1 MRQNTRQK
9 ILEVGAEIIH
19 LKGYNHT
26 GLQEILQATGVPK
39 GSFYNYFKSKED
51 FGLQVIDFFANLFAS
66 MAGEVIKEESLTPLQ
81 KIERMLDRFIDFFKS
96 KDYAYGCPIGN
107 LSQEMGDLSQAFRK
121 KLRRAADEMVDIY
134 RGLLEQARIAGE
146 ISADLDIKETAYFI
160 VSSWHGALVRMKIEK
175 GPRPLKNHKRFIF
188 DHVLRR

>member
-26 GLQEILQATGVPK
+26 GLQEILQAAGVPK
-39 GSFYNYFKSKED
+39 GSFYNYFNNKED
-51 FGLQVIDFFANLFAS
+51 FGLQVIDFFTELFAS
-66 MAGEVIKEESLTPLQ
+66 MAGEVVGEESLTPLQ
-81 KIERMLDRFIDFFKS
+81 KIEKMLDGFIDFFKS

-107 LSQEMGDLSQAFRK
+107 LAQEMGDLSPVFRK
-121 KLRRAADEMVDIY
+121 KLRRAADEMVGIY
-134 RGLLEQARIAGE
+134 HGLLEQALIAGE
-146 ISADLDIKETAYFI
+146 VSEDLDIKETAYFI

-175 GPRPLKNHKRFIF
+175 GPRPLKNHMRFIF
-188 DHVLRR
+188 DHILRR

>member
-9 ILEVGAEIIH
+9 ILEAGAEIIH

-26 GLQEILQATGVPK
+26 GLQEILQAAGVPK
-39 GSFYNYFKSKED
+39 GSFYNYFKNKED
-51 FGLQVIDFFANLFAS
+51 FGLQVIDFFTELFAS
-66 MAGEVIKEESLTPLQ
+66 MAGEVVGEESLTPLQ
-81 KIERMLDRFIDFFKS
+81 KIARMLDGFIDFFKS

-107 LSQEMGDLSQAFRK
+107 LSQEMGDLSPAFRK
-121 KLRRAADEMVDIY
+121 KLRRAADEMVGIY
-134 RGLLEQARIAGE
+134 HGLLEQARIAGE
-146 ISADLDIKETAYFI
+146 VSVDLDIKETAYFI